1 MNKEE
6 SMLMGEDP
14 NHHSLN
20 YDMDP
25 LSRKV
30 AEKQARVPHQPKI
43 NAYRVRNGRGE
54 YQTVNST
61 KMFNEIGGVV
71 AQNKH

>member
-1 MNKEE
+1 MEDKPFLQKNNKPMNKEE

-30 AEKQARVPHQPKI
+30 AEK
-43 NAYRVRNGRGE
+43 
-54 YQTVNST
+54 
-61 KMFNEIGGVV
+61 
-71 AQNKH
+71 